1 MDNYTTGWAE
11 LDTTNAHHYGR
22 GYPTAIIYARQA
34 YDRASKLY
42 AEATDSEDGDLI
54 AEAWEV
60 YMICNDHLNG
70 IYERYN
76 AGVLVEQVLETP
88 F

>member
-11 LDTTNAHHYGR
+11 LDVENKNHYGR
-22 GYPTAIIYARQA
+22 GLPTALIAAKQA

-42 AEATDSEDGDLI
+42 AEATDSEDGELI

-70 IYERYN
+70 VYERYN
-76 AGVLVEQVLETP
+76 AGLLTEQVLGAQ
-88 F
+88 